1 MGWPAGEDRQGIPGS
16 VTMGYSAG
24 ALTGL
29 LLVGVATVTLMLKAG
44 DGLYRLI
51 PATTASLLG
60 GMASAWLFLVKVTG

>member
-1 MGWPAGEDRQGIPGS
+1 
-16 VTMGYSAG
+16 MGYSAG

-29 LLVGVATVTLMLKAG
+29 LLVGVATVSLMLKAG